1 MQQDSGIPN
10 CYRRIQSPSG
20 IFLDS
25 GNWGRYDFRTNRPV
39 GCRRIS
45 AGKYVNPQQARAS
58 FLPLCNERSTLVAT
72 IFYERDANPDAL
84 KGKTIAILGYGS
96 QGHAQAQN
104 LRDSGYKVIVG
115 LEPARGSAQQA
126 RADGMVVVAPDEA
139 AKRADWI
146 HVLTPDETQAAV
158 YEQYIKPYLHP
169 GKVLGFSHGFSIHFK
184 TIVPPDDVDVVM
196 IAPKSPGHLLRRVY
210 SEGRGVPSLIAIQQD
225 ASKRAHEYA
234 LAYAH
239 GIGSTRAGVLQTTF
253 KEETESDLF
262 GEQAVLCGGLT
273 SLIKKGFETLVEA
286 GYAPEIAYFECLHE
300 MKLIVDLIYEGGLG
314 RMRYSISNT
323 AEYGDL
329 TRGEKVVGDETRAA
343 MKRTLADIQSGKFAK
358 EWIEENKNGGKHFAA
373 LREKEKQHPIEIV
386 GAELRGMMSWLPKDG
401 KKPAETPKEPTKQVV
416 NA

>member
-1 MQQDSGIPN
+1 M
-10 CYRRIQSPSG
+10 
-20 IFLDS
+20 
-25 GNWGRYDFRTNRPV
+25 V
-39 GCRRIS
+39 
-45 AGKYVNPQQARAS
+45 
-58 FLPLCNERSTLVAT
+58 T
-72 IFYERDANPDAL
+72 IFYERDAKPEAL
-84 KGKTIAILGYGS
+84 KGKTIAIIGYGS

-104 LRDSGYKVIVG
+104 LRDSGFKVIVG
-115 LEPARGSAQQA
+115 LDPARKSAQQA

-146 HVLTPDETQAAV
+146 QILTPDETQAET
-158 YEQYIKPYLHP
+158 YEQFIKPYLYP
-169 GKVLGFSHGFSIHFK
+169 GKVLGVSHGFSIHFK
-184 TIVPPDDVDVVM
+184 TIVPPTDVDVVM
-196 IAPKSPGHLLRRVY
+196 IAPKSPGHLVRRVY
-210 SEGRGVPSLIAIQQD
+210 TEGRGVPSLIAIQQD
-225 ASKRAHEYA
+225 ASGHAHELA

-239 GIGSTRAGVLQTTF
+239 GIGSTRAGVLQTSF

-300 MKLIVDLIYEGGLG
+300 VKLIVDLIYEGGLS

-329 TRGEKVVGDETRAA
+329 TRGEQVVGDATRAA
-343 MKRTLADIQSGKFAK
+343 MKRTLADIQSGKFAQ
-358 EWIEENKNGGKHFAA
+358 EWIAENKSGCPNFNA

-386 GAELRGMMSWLPKDG
+386 GAQLRGMMSWLPKEG
-401 KKPAETPKEPTKQVV
+401 KKPAEAPDPTKQVV

>member
-1 MQQDSGIPN
+1 
-10 CYRRIQSPSG
+10 
-20 IFLDS
+20 
-25 GNWGRYDFRTNRPV
+25 
-39 GCRRIS
+39 
-45 AGKYVNPQQARAS
+45 
-58 FLPLCNERSTLVAT
+58 VAT
-72 IFYERDANPDAL
+72 IFYEHDANPNVL

-104 LRDSGYKVIVG
+104 LRDSGYNVIVG
-115 LEPARGSAQQA
+115 LEPQRISAKQA
-126 RADGMVVVAPDEA
+126 RADGMEVVAPNEA

-158 YEQYIKPYLHP
+158 YETYIQPNLHA

-184 TIVPPDDVDVVM
+184 TIVPPKDVDVVM

-210 SEGRGVPSLIAIQQD
+210 SEGRGVPSLLAIQQD
-225 ASKRAHEYA
+225 ASGRAHELA
-234 LAYAH
+234 LSYAH

-273 SLIKKGFETLVEA
+273 SIIKKGFETLVEA

-329 TRGEKVVGDETRAA
+329 TRGEKVAGDETRVA
-343 MKRTLADIQSGKFAK
+343 MKKILADIQSGAFAK
-358 EWIEENKNGGKHFAA
+358 EWIEENKNGGRHFAE

-386 GAELRGMMSWLPKDG
+386 GAQLRGMMSWLPKEA
-401 KKPAETPKEPTKQVV
+401 KKAAEASKETKKQVV